1 MELIDAPELVRKSSE
16 TLSIQ
21 EIENIINA
29 VDLDSKANE
38 K

>member
-1 MELIDAPELVRKSSE
+1 MELIDAPKLVRKLPE

-29 VDLDSKANE
+29 VDLDSKNE